1 MKHLKGICTEG
12 IVEVNTRFLRQSLFY
27 YILSKET
34 AAFRIMAGFHSGFC
48 PYYCPATNEKNYK
61 SDIADIEGARYLR
74 RPFDVVW
81 YPVIFVIVMILIC
94 SVVRGRLFTFSSFFV
109 ATMILSLCSLLISK
123 TGNYIY
129 KKIRGNKLVAILNKD
144 GIYTPR
150 LCLSWDKINRMK
162 VHYALPKSAR
172 GTSYF
177 IELEFVMKVEDA
189 FHCTESVYIY
199 YVPLKMRRHI
209 RTYLKQRE
217 S

>member
-12 IVEVNTRFLRQSLFY
+12 IVEVNTRILQQSLFY

-48 PYYCPATNEKNYK
+48 PYYCPSTNEKNYK

-94 SVVRGRLFTFSSFFV
+94 SVVRGGLFTFSSFFV

-123 TGNYIY
+123 TGT
-129 KKIRGNKLVAILNKD
+129 
-144 GIYTPR
+144 IYTQ
-150 LCLSWDKINRMK
+150 N
-162 VHYALPKSAR
+162 
-172 GTSYF
+172 
-177 IELEFVMKVEDA
+177 
-189 FHCTESVYIY
+189 
-199 YVPLKMRRHI
+199 
-209 RTYLKQRE
+209 
-217 S
+217 